1 MYCEQIDCAVIGAGV
16 VGLAIARALALR
28 GREVMVFEA
37 AGSIGS
43 EISSRNSEVIHAGI
57 YYPPT
62 SKKAQFCVAGKSALY
77 RYVKQRGID
86 HKQCG
91 KLLLATSSA
100 QMERLHAIKHNA
112 GLNGVKDLTILS
124 PQDVNVLEPE
134 CYSHGAV
141 FSPSTG
147 IINTHAYMLSLQGD
161 IEATGGMVVLNA
173 RVLNTQVAGDEILL
187 EIETQG
193 EVMGVQART
202 TINSAGLSAPQI
214 ARTMTGFP
222 QSKVPQG
229 FYAKG
234 NYFTLATK
242 APFRHLL
249 YPIPDESAGLGI
261 HLTLDLNGQARFG
274 PDVEWIDHLD
284 YDVDPDRARLF
295 YPAIR
300 RYWPGLPEGAL
311 QPGYSGIRPKIQVPG
326 APAEDFMILGPKD
339 HGIAGLVHLFGI
351 ESPGLTS
358 SLAIGEYIA
367 KILSD

>member
-28 GREVMVFEA
+28 GREVMVFDA
-37 AGSIGS
+37 AGLIGS

-62 SKKAQFCVAGKSALY
+62 SKKAEFCVAGKSALY
-77 RYVKQRGID
+77 RYVKERGID
-86 HKQCG
+86 HRQCG
-91 KLLLATSSA
+91 KLLLATNPT
-100 QMERLHAIKHNA
+100 QVQGLHAIKNNA
-112 GLNGVKDLTILS
+112 ELNGVNDLVVLS
-124 PQDVNVLEPE
+124 QEDVLALEPQ

-147 IINTHAYMLSLQGD
+147 ILDTHAYMLSLQGD
-161 IEATGGMVVLNA
+161 IEAAGSMVVVNA
-173 RVLNTQVAGDEILL
+173 RVLNTQMAGDEVLL

-193 EVMGVQART
+193 EVMGVHART

-214 ARTMTGFP
+214 ARSMHGFP

-229 FYAKG
+229 YYAKG
-234 NYFTLATK
+234 NYFTLTIK
-242 APFRHLL
+242 APFNHLL
-249 YPIPDESAGLGI
+249 YPIPDENAGLGI

-311 QPGYSGIRPKIQVPG
+311 QPGYSGIRPKIQAPG

-367 KILSD
+367 RILSD